1 MRKLKL
7 RANKLMNLIFVN
19 RALIS
24 KLKRRELLHKINLE
38 IYLDS
43 FQITGIIMYN

>member
-7 RANKLMNLIFVN
+7 RANKLMNLIIVN

-24 KLKRRELLHKINLE
+24 KLKKLRIV
-38 IYLDS
+38 
-43 FQITGIIMYN
+43 T